1 MRRPGPRLRAQIV
14 KELLSILRDPRS
26 RLVLIGPPLIQ
37 LLVFSFAATLDVT
50 RVDLA
55 VYNRD
60 TGRGAYELLAQ
71 IGAAGFVNHVYNVHS
86 PARRQALIE
95 RRQVIAAIEIPP
107 DFSRRLA
114 AGRRA
119 SAQIILDGRR
129 ANAAQIT
136 LGYLDEIAARVGAT
150 LTPTRLANN
159 SAARDSTVVRHW
171 FNPNLIYR
179 WYIVPG
185 LSGILTTLIAL
196 IVTALSIAREREL
209 GTFDQLRVSPTTPTE
224 IIVAKSV
231 PALVIATALGL
242 VMIGAGVCIFGIP
255 FRGSFLLLLASL
267 LLFVLS
273 IIGIGLTISAVS
285 ATQQQ
290 AILGAF
296 AVAVP
301 TVILSGFATPVENMP
316 TLLQWLAQAV
326 PLTHFLIIAEG
337 CFVKAI
343 PPGLLFAHAWPM
355 AVIALV
361 TLGMAV
367 VVVRTRLD

>member
-1 MRRPGPRLRAQIV
+1 MRLLGPRLRAQIL

-37 LLVFSFAATLDVT
+37 LLVFSFAATLEVN

-60 TGRGAYELLAQ
+60 TGRAAYELTAQ
-71 IGAAGFVNHVYNVHS
+71 ISAAGFVAHVYTVHS
-86 PARRQALIE
+86 PTQRRAMIE
-95 RRQVIAAIEIPP
+95 RRQVIAAIDIPP
-107 DFSRRLA
+107 DFSRRIA
-114 AGRRA
+114 AGRGA
-119 SAQIILDGRR
+119 TAQVILDGRR

-136 LGYLDEIAARVGAT
+136 LGYLDDIAARVGAT
-150 LTPTRLANN
+150 LVPASPTANDPV
-159 SAARDSTVVRHW
+159 AIRHW
-171 FNPNLIYR
+171 FNPNLTYR

-209 GTFDQLRVSPTTPTE
+209 GTFDQLMVSPTTPTE

-242 VMIGAGVCIFGIP
+242 VMIGAGVFVFGIP
-255 FRGSFLLLLASL
+255 FRGSFGLLLASL

-273 IIGIGLTISAVS
+273 NIGIGLTLSAVS

-316 TLLQWLAQAV
+316 VVLQWFAQAV
-326 PLTHFLIIAEG
+326 PLTHFLIIVEG
-337 CFVKAI
+337 CFVKAL
-343 PPGLLFAHAWPM
+343 PPALLFAHAWPM
-355 AVIALV
+355 AVIAIV

-367 VVVRTRLD
+367 VVVRARLA